1 MTPKELVAP
10 TALLLGNGDKF
21 VRARARAVLGSF
33 SALSESRIAGFN
45 KASLKKFNSV
55 GFRSDHG
62 AHHGDLTSPLWPPIA
77 GFLTE
82 RCETM
87 DGEDRLRA
95 QRALAN
101 LGKESTL
108 RSLEFTSRSSG
119 LSSSWDCK
127 AAAYSATRRRA

>member
-1 MTPKELVAP
+1 MYALRTVPQGETQSVLELVAP

-33 SALSESRIAGFN
+33 SALSES
-45 KASLKKFNSV
+45 
-55 GFRSDHG
+55 H
-62 AHHGDLTSPLWPPIA
+62 IA

-101 LGKESTL
+101 LGSESTL
-108 RSLEFTSRSSG
+108 RSLEFAPRRSWP
-119 LSSSWDCK
+119 SSSWDCK
-127 AAAYSATRRRA
+127 AEAYGAKRRRA